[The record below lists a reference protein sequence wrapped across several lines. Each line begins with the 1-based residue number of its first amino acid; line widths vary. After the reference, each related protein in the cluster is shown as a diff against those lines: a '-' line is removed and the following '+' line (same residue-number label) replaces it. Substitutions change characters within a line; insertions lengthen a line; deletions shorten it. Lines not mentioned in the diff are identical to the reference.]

1 MQTNIYLGI
10 AWLIYGAIHSI
21 LATEAVKKSV
31 PTKYYRLIYNSL
43 AIILIIPI
51 LYFQVTVT
59 STKMM
64 EATLLSQILSGM
76 MMLSGIYL
84 VYVSFRN
91 YDLKEFL
98 GLDFNETKKKSEL
111 QIEGVS
117 SIVRHPIY
125 TGLLLFLWGAFGYFT
140 TEAYLVTAIALTI
153 YIRIG
158 IYFEEKKLVQEFG
171 KQYEKYQKEVP
182 MLIPKF

>member
-21 LATEAVKKSV
+21 LATDTIKKSV
-31 PTKYYRLIYNSL
+31 PTKYYRLIYNFL
-43 AIILIIPI
+43 AIVLLIPI
-51 LYFQVTVT
+51 LYLQITLPSVNVMI
-59 STKMM
+59 SS
-64 EATLLSQILSGM
+64 LLSQVLSGM

-84 VYVSFRN
+84 VYVSFKN
-91 YDLKEFL
+91 YELKEFL
-98 GLDFNETKKKSEL
+98 GLDFNQKKTKSEL

-117 SIVRHPIY
+117 SVVRHPIY
-125 TGLLLFLWGAFGYFT
+125 TGILLFLWGTFGYFT

-158 IYFEEKKLVQEFG
+158 IYFEEKKLVKEFG

>member
-21 LATEAVKKSV
+21 LATDAIKKSV
-31 PTKYYRLIYNSL
+31 PSKYYRLIYNLL

-51 LYFQVTVT
+51 LYLQITLP
-59 STKMM
+59 SINMM
-64 EATLLSQILSGM
+64 QSSLLSQGLSGM

-98 GLDFNETKKKSEL
+98 GLDFNESKKKSEL

-117 SIVRHPIY
+117 SVVRHPIY
-125 TGLLLFLWGAFGYFT
+125 TGILLFLWGAFGYFT
-140 TEAYLVTAIALTI
+140 TEAYLVTAIALTV

-158 IYFEEKKLVQEFG
+158 IYFEEKKLVREFG

>member
-10 AWLIYGAIHSI
+10 AWLIYGAIHSL
-21 LATEAVKKSV
+21 LATEILKKAFPS
-31 PTKYYRLIYNSL
+31 KYYRLIYNSL
-43 AIILIIPI
+43 AIVLIIPI
-51 LYFQVTVT
+51 LYLQVTLPSVN
-59 STKMM
+59 MM
-64 EATLLSQILSGM
+64 QSSLLSQILSGM

-91 YDLKEFL
+91 YDLKAFL
-98 GLDFNETKKKSEL
+98 GIDFNDAKKKSDL

-117 SIVRHPIY
+117 SVVRHPIY
-125 TGLLLFLWGAFGYFT
+125 TGILLFLWGTFGYFT
-140 TEAYLVTAIALTI
+140 TESYLVTAIALTL

>member
-10 AWLIYGAIHSI
+10 AWLIYGIIHSV
-21 LATEAVKKSV
+21 LATDTIKKAFT
-31 PTKYYRLIYNSL
+31 TKYYRLIYNSL

-51 LYFQVTVT
+51 LYFQITLPSVN
-59 STKMM
+59 MM
-64 EATLLSQILSGM
+64 QSSLLSQILSGM

-98 GLDFNETKKKSEL
+98 GIDFNDIKKKSVL

-125 TGLLLFLWGAFGYFT
+125 TGILLFIWGAFGYFT
-140 TEAYLVTAIALTI
+140 TESYLVSAIALTF

-158 IYFEEKKLVQEFG
+158 IHFEEKKLVKEFG
-171 KQYEKYQKEVP
+171 KDYEKYQKEVP